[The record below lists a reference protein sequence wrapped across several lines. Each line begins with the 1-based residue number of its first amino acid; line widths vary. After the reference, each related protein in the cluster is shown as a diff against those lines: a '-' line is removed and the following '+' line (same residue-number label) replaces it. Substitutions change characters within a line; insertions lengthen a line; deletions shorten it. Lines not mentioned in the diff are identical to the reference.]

1 MHRLSSSS
9 ARSSRA
15 RLVPVAS
22 SSCTVPMRS
31 STASRNASAAAE
43 SSQIS
48 QSMATNCEIWR
59 SSART
64 VRSIDVRRRSAGGG
78 RSRTSCRRARRRGR
92 GGDAARRRP
101 WRRGRRRGTWTR
113 AASPPRC
120 TSGWRTRA
128 AGGGAVRQPAGAGE
142 VTLEVAADLRA
153 RDVEAERARSSLTV
167 ERALEARL
175 HPGWTLASLDELHL
189 SGLNPTSSA
198 SPPARLQL
206 QLPGRASPLHRRD
219 FNFTDLKAE
228 PASSF
233 LDARSPRWGGLGKFL
248 RAKYLSMRG
257 EGSGCGERETRGR
270 GRRGHRLWTL
280 TLLS

>member
-1 MHRLSSSS
+1 
-9 ARSSRA
+9 
-15 RLVPVAS
+15 
-22 SSCTVPMRS
+22 MR
-31 STASRNASAAAE
+31 R
-43 SSQIS
+43 
-48 QSMATNCEIWR
+48 C
-59 SSART
+59 
-64 VRSIDVRRRSAGGG
+64 
-78 RSRTSCRRARRRGR
+78 
-92 GGDAARRRP
+92 P

-113 AASPPRC
+113 AAPPPRC

-153 RDVEAERARSSLTV
+153 RDAEAERARSSLTAELRA

-175 HPGWTLASLDELHL
+175 HPGRTLASLDELHL
-189 SGLNPTSSA
+189 SGLNPTSST
-198 SPPARLQL
+198 SPPSQLQL

-257 EGSGCGERETRGR
+257 EGNTRQGQA
-270 GRRGHRLWTL
+270 GAQAVNADAIVLIE
-280 TLLS
+280 